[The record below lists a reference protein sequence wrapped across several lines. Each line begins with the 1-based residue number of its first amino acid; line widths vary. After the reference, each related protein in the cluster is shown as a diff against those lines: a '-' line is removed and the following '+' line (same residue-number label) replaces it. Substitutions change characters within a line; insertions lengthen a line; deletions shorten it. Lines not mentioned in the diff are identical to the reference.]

1 MQKKPQEN
9 LFLHAYHENK
19 LWTAFSDSEMKEGPR
34 TPYTTHIRSSFLQEV
49 PQSSY
54 QLVKHDKLT
63 YFSTLRLTWKE
74 YGIIVSDTCN
84 LVPLQSAGHDSSSD
98 TWQILR
104 GIPVNQQCLSS
115 HGLQQ
120 KPSNN
125 PVRRQNVVF
134 LSITAQEN
142 WLKIRMCK
150 FHFASRY

>member
-1 MQKKPQEN
+1 MQKKNPKRTFFFM
-9 LFLHAYHENK
+9 LI
-19 LWTAFSDSEMKEGPR
+19 MKINFEQPFQTLKWKKVPELP
-34 TPYTTHIRSSFLQEV
+34 TPHTRSSFLQEV

-134 LSITAQEN
+134 LSITAQEI